1 MQADSQLWMAL
12 VFSNC
17 SGGLDGSLGSS
28 ISSPELGPDRLRK
41 PEKAESSF
49 SSKEEEKVR
58 RRDFYASP
66 DEV

>member
-41 PEKAESSF
+41 REKAERSF
-49 SSKEEEKVR
+49 SSKERGESKKKG
-58 RRDFYASP
+58 FLCFTG
-66 DEV
+66 

>member
-28 ISSPELGPDRLRK
+28 ISSPELGPDR
-41 PEKAESSF
+41 
-49 SSKEEEKVR
+49 
-58 RRDFYASP
+58 
-66 DEV
+66 